1 MKDLIKLIKLEYRK
15 MWNGISIVSVSALS
29 ILTIVF
35 AVVTL
40 NIQQRALDKNG
51 DIVSGLSAFRAL
63 KESAVDLDG
72 VMVGE
77 SIQNLI

>member
-1 MKDLIKLIKLEYRK
+1 

-63 KESAVDLDG
+63 KESAEDSKGLMDAAN
-72 VMVGE
+72 
-77 SIQNLI
+77 IQNLIEK

>member
-40 NIQQRALDKNG
+40 NIQQRVLDKNG

-63 KESAVDLDG
+63 KESAEDLEG
-72 VMVGE
+72 VMDGPRRRP
-77 SIQNLI
+77 